1 MLAVPPQI
9 VCEEAEPTGVGL
21 TVIVKVL
28 DGPVQ
33 EAFPVIKL
41 PTEYG
46 DEPTVTVETI
56 ALVVVLI
63 TCTELA
69 PCEAT

>member
-1 MLAVPPQI
+1 M
-9 VCEEAEPTGVGL
+9 
-21 TVIVKVL
+21 IVKVL

-41 PTEYG
+41 PIEYG
-46 DEPTVTVETI
+46 DEPTATVETI
-56 ALVVVLI
+56 ALVPVLI